1 MKKKQKKKSFSG
13 KKFIKGFLVGG
24 ALCGG
29 AALLLAPRSGKDTQ
43 KLVTGKIE
51 KDINFLLSLANKLD
65 TTKVQAH
72 QVEALSEQLLPVFDK
87 ETKKSIR
94 KFEFKAKPRIELM
107 KQQLAKIEQEIN
119 EFKDVLEQ

>member
-43 KLVTGKIE
+43 KLITGKIE
-51 KDINFLLSLANKLD
+51 EDINFLLSLANKLD
-65 TTKVQAH
+65 TTKIQTH
-72 QVEALSEQLLPVFDK
+72 QVEALSEQLLPVFEK